1 MYVLWNGANEVRLYL
16 ELRSISMP
24 STHTESINTDI
35 DGLPEAVFHNE
46 TVN

>member
-1 MYVLWNGANEVRLYL
+1 MCVCLWNGANEVRLYL

-24 STHTESINTDI
+24 STHTESINTD
-35 DGLPEAVFHNE
+35 GLPEAVFHNE